1 MLNRGALVLVS
12 VVIHYEGGS
21 DGNSSNHRPLLSP
34 LGSFFRRGAGGG
46 EARLLS
52 PSATTLSATSIT
64 FDGAILNAT
73 VNPKGL
79 STNAW
84 FEYSKDPT
92 LATNVTTTAPQELG
106 SGSTDSTITQTL
118 SGLDSGQTYHFRVT
132 ATSSAGTKK
141 GVIFTFSTLPLPT
154 VTTNPAGSITTSGA
168 TLNAIVNPN
177 GRQTSAWFEYGITP
191 ALGTSTVNQ
200 VLGSGTDNVPVSTI
214 LTGLNAATPYYY
226 RIVANSSVGTANG
239 TILNFTTAG
248 GVPLVTTKSAISVT
262 TTSGVLRADVNP
274 SGLATNAWFEYG
286 TDNTFGNFATTN
298 NQPIPAGTSAEEITA
313 QISGLSFGE
322 TIYYRVA
329 ASNIVGLSLK
339 GAVFSFFTNPPPT
352 ANAGPDQSVYM
363 LGPYGDLGYLGK
375 TVVAL
380 SGAGVAPDKE
390 IISYLWEPTDMLD
403 NSASPTPTFPA
414 PVVDNVTRT
423 NLDLQFKLTVTDNA
437 GLTGTDNV
445 LVIVKWG
452 FSDDFSTDSTGTYAL
467 NQTLG
472 TNSTFTYDSGGKKAR
487 VQTGVSE
494 GIRFGKALKIL
505 STGISVYTFEGVFS
519 LDFNPTVQY
528 GSGGDISIRLADSA
542 DPQYY
547 FELSTKDQL
556 VKKVVAGVPVKT
568 AAFLFPYNQG
578 GTYPIKITFSPG
590 LTTFEVNG
598 ELLAS
603 LSDPFG
609 GGFPVV
615 YFEVET
621 NQQDAH
627 YDNIIL
633 EAAPVLP

>member
-1 MLNRGALVLVS
+1 
-12 VVIHYEGGS
+12 
-21 DGNSSNHRPLLSP
+21 
-34 LGSFFRRGAGGG
+34 
-46 EARLLS
+46 
-52 PSATTLSATSIT
+52 
-64 FDGAILNAT
+64 
-73 VNPKGL
+73 
-79 STNAW
+79 
-84 FEYSKDPT
+84 
-92 LATNVTTTAPQELG
+92 
-106 SGSTDSTITQTL
+106 
-118 SGLDSGQTYHFRVT
+118 
-132 ATSSAGTKK
+132 
-141 GVIFTFSTLPLPT
+141 
-154 VTTNPAGSITTSGA
+154 
-168 TLNAIVNPN
+168 
-177 GRQTSAWFEYGITP
+177 
-191 ALGTSTVNQ
+191 
-200 VLGSGTDNVPVSTI
+200 
-214 LTGLNAATPYYY
+214 
-226 RIVANSSVGTANG
+226 
-239 TILNFTTAG
+239 
-248 GVPLVTTKSAISVT
+248 
-262 TTSGVLRADVNP
+262 
-274 SGLATNAWFEYG
+274 
-286 TDNTFGNFATTN
+286 
-298 NQPIPAGTSAEEITA
+298 
-313 QISGLSFGE
+313 
-322 TIYYRVA
+322 
-329 ASNIVGLSLK
+329 
-339 GAVFSFFTNPPPT
+339 
-352 ANAGPDQSVYM
+352 
-363 LGPYGDLGYLGK
+363 
-375 TVVAL
+375 
-380 SGAGVAPDKE
+380 
-390 IISYLWEPTDMLD
+390 
-403 NSASPTPTFPA
+403 
-414 PVVDNVTRT
+414 VVDNVTRT

-472 TNSTFTYDSGGKKAR
+472 TNATFTYDSGGKKAR

-542 DPQYY
+542 DPHYY
-547 FELSTKDQL
+547 YELSTKDQL
-556 VKKVVAGVPVKT
+556 VKKVVAGVTVKT
-568 AAFLFPYNQG
+568 AAFLFPYSQG